1 MAKNS
6 SNRSRNN
13 NPTGRNQYSGGW
25 MDAAKDR
32 PMTTAAAAAAAVGA
46 GVFLWSKRNQIS
58 EQLSNLSDQISDWT
72 ESMRSNEQDERIRE
86 RGMQP
91 IDATG
96 AEVRDPPVSA
106 GRRSSEVRRGSA
118 NR

>member
-6 SNRSRNN
+6 NNRSRNN
-13 NPTGRNQYSGGW
+13 NPTGRNQYNGSW

-72 ESMRSNEQDERIRE
+72 ESMRSNEQDEFE
-86 RGMQP
+86 TEP
-91 IDATG
+91 VTTG
-96 AEVRDPPVSA
+96 AKSSS
-106 GRRSSEVRRGSA
+106 RRSPRKTQQEVAEEALTLKETGVV
-118 NR
+118 